1 MTVAKHCG
9 IDVDDSR
16 LHDSQYDIELTRE
29 LWLAARQIVD
39 RGNKDQPAWKQ
50 GELFDF

>member
-1 MTVAKHCG
+1 
-9 IDVDDSR
+9 
-16 LHDSQYDIELTRE
+16 
-29 LWLAARQIVD
+29 LAARQIVD